1 MHKIKLAIVDDHKI
15 LREGIKASLINKI
28 DIDIVFEA
36 ENGED
41 FLEKLKYQIIDVVL
55 LDIKMPKI
63 DGIEVLTTIKNLD
76 SDIKVIILTMFDT
89 ESYVLKLM
97 DLKANGYLLKNS
109 DPQEI
114 YNAIKNSVDFG
125 YYFPDF
131 VKNLLLKRTVSQKK
145 INPKNNE
152 NLIEFTQ
159 KEVDIIRL
167 ISEQKTSAQI
177 GKEMFLSPRTID
189 GIKAKLIERTK
200 VDNTIGL
207 IVYCYKHGILL

>member
-1 MHKIKLAIVDDHKI
+1 MYKIRLAIVDDHKI

-28 DIDIVFEA
+28 DIDLVFEA

-41 FLEKLKYQIIDVVL
+41 FLEKLKYQLVDVVL

-63 DGIEVLTTIKNLD
+63 DGIEVLTIIKKLN

-114 YNAIKNSVDFG
+114 YNAIKNSFDFG
-125 YYFPDF
+125 YYFPEF

-145 INPKNNE
+145 INPKDNE
-152 NLIEFTQ
+152 NIIEFTQ

-167 ISEQKTSAQI
+167 ISEQKTSVQI

-207 IVYCYKHGILL
+207 IVYCYKHGILI

>member
-41 FLEKLKYQIIDVVL
+41 FLEKLKYQLVDVVL

-63 DGIEVLTTIKNLD
+63 DGIEVLTTIKKLN

-114 YNAIKNSVDFG
+114 YNAIKYSVDFG
-125 YYFPDF
+125 YYFPEF

-152 NLIEFTQ
+152 FIIEFTQ

-167 ISEQKTSAQI
+167 ISEQKTSVQI

-207 IVYCYKHGILL
+207 IVYCYKHGILI

>member
-63 DGIEVLTTIKNLD
+63 DGIEVLKTIKNLD

>member
-1 MHKIKLAIVDDHKI
+1 MYKIRLAIVDDHKI

-28 DIDIVFEA
+28 DIDLVFEA

-41 FLEKLKYQIIDVVL
+41 FLEKLKYQLVDVVL

-63 DGIEVLTTIKNLD
+63 DGIEVLTIIKKLN

-89 ESYVLKLM
+89 ESHVLKLM

-114 YNAIKNSVDFG
+114 YNAIKNSFDFG
-125 YYFPDF
+125 YYFPEF

-145 INPKNNE
+145 INPKDNE
-152 NLIEFTQ
+152 NIIEFTQ

-167 ISEQKTSAQI
+167 ISEQKTSVQI

-207 IVYCYKHGILL
+207 IVYCYKHGILI

>member
-15 LREGIKASLINKI
+15 LREGIKTSLINKI

>member
-1 MHKIKLAIVDDHKI
+1 MHKIRLAIVDDHKI

-36 ENGED
+36 ENGEE
-41 FLEKLKYQIIDVVL
+41 FLDKLKYQIVDVVL

-63 DGIEVLTTIKNLD
+63 DGIEVLTTIKKLN

-114 YNAIKNSVDFG
+114 YNAIKYSVDFG
-125 YYFPDF
+125 YYFPEF

-152 NLIEFTQ
+152 NIIEFTQ

-167 ISEQKTSAQI
+167 ISEQKTSVQI

-207 IVYCYKHGILL
+207 IVYCYKHGILI

>member
-1 MHKIKLAIVDDHKI
+1 
-15 LREGIKASLINKI
+15 
-28 DIDIVFEA
+28 
-36 ENGED
+36 
-41 FLEKLKYQIIDVVL
+41 
-55 LDIKMPKI
+55 MPKI
-63 DGIEVLTTIKNLD
+63 DGIEVLTTIKKLN

-114 YNAIKNSVDFG
+114 YNAIKYSVDFG
-125 YYFPDF
+125 YYFPEF

-152 NLIEFTQ
+152 NIIEFTQ
-159 KEVDIIRL
+159 KEVEIIRL
-167 ISEQKTSAQI
+167 ISEQKTSVQI
-177 GKEMFLSPRTID
+177 RKEMFLSPRTID

-207 IVYCYKHGILL
+207 IVYCYKHGILI

>member
-1 MHKIKLAIVDDHKI
+1 MHKIRLAIVDDHKI

-36 ENGED
+36 ENGEE
-41 FLEKLKYQIIDVVL
+41 FLDKLKYQIVGVVL

-63 DGIEVLTTIKNLD
+63 DGIEVLTTIKKLN

-114 YNAIKNSVDFG
+114 YNAIKYSVDFG
-125 YYFPDF
+125 YYFPEF

-152 NLIEFTQ
+152 NIIEFTQ

-167 ISEQKTSAQI
+167 ISEQKTSVQI

-207 IVYCYKHGILL
+207 IVYCYKHGILI

>member
-63 DGIEVLTTIKNLD
+63 DGIEVLKTIKNLD

-200 VDNTIGL
+200 VDITIGL